1 MWQKKIEPVPVLS
14 HQELSMSMLSVFV
27 RVHAGEYVNVCV
39 CVCIYAH
46 LISNSCFFLYLSAS
60 EGGG

>member
-14 HQELSMSMLSVFV
+14 HQELSMSMLSVLV

-39 CVCIYAH
+39 CVYAH
-46 LISNSCFFLYLSAS
+46 LISSWGFFCVFFNIFTC
-60 EGGG
+60 